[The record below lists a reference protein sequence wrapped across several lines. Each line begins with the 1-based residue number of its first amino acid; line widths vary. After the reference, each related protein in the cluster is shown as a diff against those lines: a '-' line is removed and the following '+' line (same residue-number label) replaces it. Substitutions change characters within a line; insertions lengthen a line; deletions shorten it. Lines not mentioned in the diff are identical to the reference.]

1 MNKLN
6 IKNLLTAIQ
15 NMIMRNRVA
24 YKDYLGKETVVK
36 PVLLASGLSFS
47 GQPSVSFELI
57 EGQSYDIDFGDE
69 RITLT
74 AGCRQC
80 AEDMPEDFS
89 SWVSV
94 TPELDNFPDN
104 YLLPNDTST
113 LPDDSF
119 RIQIHDGLMFTSST
133 GKYAD
138 KDFDL
143 YRNDLV
149 TTNRYDIKLL
159 PEELL
164 PKSVAKKKDVDKVST
179 AFNAQMNSV
188 NNRIDSLG
196 DRYVYAL
203 SDQNFSD
210 NEKEQ
215 ARKNIGA
222 SDFSGNF
229 GDLTDAP
236 LKYKKIRTL
245 TYDFDTDY
253 DVYSYRYQRSNT
265 SEEIVFVQA
274 NIVDIGALEEGNTVY
289 ITKPS
294 YFGDYNDWVSKE
306 SVVKAIDG
314 SGGLVFR
321 YAGNLSL
328 MWASGIFDGTKL
340 EGFPNDSYP
349 AYSETS
355 QEDTGED
362 FLLIVSG
369 DPSPSYFL
377 VTTYNISGR
386 RKLYTVTEEIEPLDD
401 RLLSNNIQRV
411 GSDLIINSS
420 TEGSTKKFKLAVDD
434 SGTLSASEIT
444 ETESTG

>member
-36 PVLLASGLSFS
+36 SVLLASGLANGDNVGFN
-47 GQPSVSFELI
+47 LT

-69 RITLT
+69 RISLT
-74 AGCRQC
+74 ARCRQW
-80 AEDMPEDFS
+80 AEDAPEDIP

-94 TPELDNFPDN
+94 TPGLDNYPDD
-104 YLLPNDTST
+104 YVLSPDPST
-113 LPDDSF
+113 LADDSF
-119 RIQIHDGLMFTSST
+119 SILIYNGSMYTSRT
-133 GKYAD
+133 GKYSD

-143 YRNDLV
+143 YRNDQV
-149 TTNRYDIKLL
+149 TKNKYDIKLL

-188 NNRIDSLG
+188 NNYINSLG
-196 DRYVYAL
+196 DRYVYAW
-203 SDQNFSD
+203 SDQDFSD

-229 GDLTDAP
+229 GDLMDAP

-253 DVYSYRYQRSNT
+253 DVYTYRYQRGNT

-289 ITKPS
+289 ITKSS

-355 QEDTGED
+355 RKDTGED

-377 VTTYNISGR
+377 VTTY
-386 RKLYTVTEEIEPLDD
+386 
-401 RLLSNNIQRV
+401 
-411 GSDLIINSS
+411 LIINSS

-444 ETESTG
+444 EAESTG

>member
-36 PVLLASGLSFS
+36 SVLLASGLADGDNVGFN
-47 GQPSVSFELI
+47 LT

-74 AGCRQC
+74 AKCREC
-80 AEDMPEDFS
+80 DDSSPEWAS
-89 SWVSV
+89 T
-94 TPELDNFPDN
+94 TPFLDNFQDN
-104 YLLPNDTST
+104 YVLPPDTST
-113 LPDDSF
+113 WPTNSF
-119 RIQIHDGLMFTSST
+119 CICVHNRMISVICT
-133 GKYAD
+133 GEYAD
-138 KDFDL
+138 KSL
-143 YRNDLV
+143 SIYRNDQ
-149 TTNRYDIKLL
+149 TTKNKYDIKLL
-159 PEELL
+159 PEDLL
-164 PKSVAKKKDVDKVST
+164 PKGVANKKDIDKVST

-188 NNRIDSLG
+188 NYRINSLG

-229 GDLTDAP
+229 GDLVDAP
-236 LKYKKIRTL
+236 CLYRLTRTKATTLIGRHGNVRNGDSAPWNFIMADKEHLPFLTEGAKIQIQKDYSANQMNFISPPAAVKTIEEDGVSFQYVGNLYMLELMSFVYGSAGGWSSLNFPTGYPKDRTNTGEKYIL
-245 TYDFDTDY
+245 I
-253 DVYSYRYQRSNT
+253 T
-265 SEEIVFVQA
+265 SEDKA
-274 NIVDIGALEEGNTVY
+274 
-289 ITKPS
+289 S
-294 YFGDYNDWVSKE
+294 YFYAYE
-306 SVVKAIDG
+306 SDG
-314 SGGLVFR
+314 QVLPD
-321 YAGNLSL
+321 
-328 MWASGIFDGTKL
+328 I
-340 EGFPNDSYP
+340 
-349 AYSETS
+349 
-355 QEDTGED
+355 
-362 FLLIVSG
+362 
-369 DPSPSYFL
+369 
-377 VTTYNISGR
+377 
-386 RKLYTVTEEIEPLDD
+386 YTVVEEIEPLDD
-401 RLLSNNIQRV
+401 RLLANNIQRV

>member
-74 AGCRQC
+74 ARLRGC
-80 AEDMPEDFS
+80 ADDVPEDVS

-119 RIQIHDGLMFTSST
+119 RIQIYDGLMLTSST

-138 KDFDL
+138 KYFDL
-143 YRNDLV
+143 YRNNLV
-149 TTNRYDIKLL
+149 ITNKYDIKLL

-164 PKSVAKKKDVDKVST
+164 PKSVAKKKDVDRVST

-203 SDQNFSD
+203 SDQDFSD
-210 NEKEQ
+210 GEKEQ

-229 GDLTDAP
+229 GDLVDAP
-236 LKYKKIRTL
+236 CLYKLTRTKATTLIGRHGNVRDGNSAPWNFIMADKEHLPFLTEGTKIQIQNGYSANQMNFISPPAAVKTIEEDGVSFQYVGNLYMLGLMSFVYGSAGGWSSLNFPTGYPKDRTNTGEKYIL
-245 TYDFDTDY
+245 I
-253 DVYSYRYQRSNT
+253 T
-265 SEEIVFVQA
+265 SEDKA
-274 NIVDIGALEEGNTVY
+274 
-289 ITKPS
+289 S
-294 YFGDYNDWVSKE
+294 YFYAYE
-306 SVVKAIDG
+306 SDG
-314 SGGLVFR
+314 QVLPD
-321 YAGNLSL
+321 
-328 MWASGIFDGTKL
+328 I
-340 EGFPNDSYP
+340 
-349 AYSETS
+349 
-355 QEDTGED
+355 
-362 FLLIVSG
+362 
-369 DPSPSYFL
+369 
-377 VTTYNISGR
+377 
-386 RKLYTVTEEIEPLDD
+386 YTVVEEIEPLDD
-401 RLLSNNIQRV
+401 RLLANNIQRV

>member
-47 GQPSVSFELI
+47 DQPSVSFELI

-80 AEDMPEDFS
+80 AEDMPEDVS

-94 TPELDNFPDN
+94 TPELDNFPND
-104 YLLPNDTST
+104 YLLSIDTST
-113 LPDDSF
+113 FPDNSF

-164 PKSVAKKKDVDKVST
+164 PKSVAKKKDVNRVST

-188 NNRIDSLG
+188 NNSINSFG

-229 GDLTDAP
+229 GDLVDAP
-236 LKYKKIRTL
+236 CLYKLTRTKATTLDGHNGRVKEGNSAPWNFIIADKKHLPFLTEGAKIQIQKYYSANPMNFISPPAAVKTIEEDGVSFQYVGNLYMLGLMSFVYGSAGGWSSLNFPTGYPKDRTNTGEKYIL
-245 TYDFDTDY
+245 I
-253 DVYSYRYQRSNT
+253 T
-265 SEEIVFVQA
+265 SEDKA
-274 NIVDIGALEEGNTVY
+274 
-289 ITKPS
+289 S
-294 YFGDYNDWVSKE
+294 YFYAYE
-306 SVVKAIDG
+306 SDG
-314 SGGLVFR
+314 QVLPD
-321 YAGNLSL
+321 
-328 MWASGIFDGTKL
+328 I
-340 EGFPNDSYP
+340 
-349 AYSETS
+349 
-355 QEDTGED
+355 
-362 FLLIVSG
+362 
-369 DPSPSYFL
+369 
-377 VTTYNISGR
+377 
-386 RKLYTVTEEIEPLDD
+386 YTVVEEIEPLDD
-401 RLLSNNIQRV
+401 RLLADNIQRV

-444 ETESTG
+444 EIESTG

>member
-1 MNKLN
+1 MV
-6 IKNLLTAIQ
+6 
-15 NMIMRNRVA
+15 MRNRVA

-36 PVLLASGLSFS
+36 SVLLASGLANGDNVRFN
-47 GQPSVSFELI
+47 LT

-74 AGCRQC
+74 AKRREC
-80 AEDMPEDFS
+80 DDSFPEWAS
-89 SWVSV
+89 T
-94 TPELDNFPDN
+94 TPFLDNFQDN
-104 YLLPNDTST
+104 YVLPKDIST
-113 LPDDSF
+113 WPTNSF
-119 RIQIHDGLMFTSST
+119 CVCVHSGTIYVMCAGE
-133 GKYAD
+133 YAD
-138 KDFDL
+138 KSL
-143 YRNDLV
+143 SIYRNDQ
-149 TTNRYDIKLL
+149 TTKNKYDIKLL
-159 PEELL
+159 PEDLL
-164 PKSVAKKKDVDKVST
+164 PKSVANKKDVDKV
-179 AFNAQMNSV
+179 AQTFGTIA
-188 NNRIDSLG
+188 NNIQSNISGLENQYVRIYSQSFTD
-196 DRYVYAL
+196 D
-203 SDQNFSD
+203 
-210 NEKEQ
+210 EKAQ
-215 ARKNIGA
+215 ARENIGA

-265 SEEIVFVQA
+265 SKEIVFVQA

-355 QEDTGED
+355 RKDTGED

-386 RKLYTVTEEIEPLDD
+386 RKLYTVTEEIEPLDN
-401 RLLSNNIQRV
+401 RLLADNIQRV
-411 GSDLIINSS
+411 GSDLIISSS
-420 TEGSTKKFKLAVDD
+420 TEGSTKKFKLVVDD
-434 SGTLSASEIT
+434 SGEVSATEIT
-444 ETESTG
+444 G

>member
-36 PVLLASGLSFS
+36 SVLLASGLANGDNVGFN
-47 GQPSVSFELI
+47 LT

-74 AGCRQC
+74 AKCREC
-80 AEDMPEDFS
+80 DDSFPKLAS
-89 SWVSV
+89 T
-94 TPELDNFPDN
+94 TPFLDNFQDN
-104 YLLPNDTST
+104 YVLSGDIST
-113 LPDDSF
+113 WPTNSF
-119 RIQIHDGLMFTSST
+119 CVCVHSGTIYVICT
-133 GKYAD
+133 GEYVNKT
-138 KDFDL
+138 L
-143 YRNDLV
+143 SIYRNDQ
-149 TTNRYDIKLL
+149 TTKNKYDIKLL

-164 PKSVAKKKDVDKVST
+164 PKSVANKKDIDKVNTIFST
-179 AFNAQMNSV
+179 QVGSINNKIDNLGNDYVSV
-188 NNRIDSLG
+188 W
-196 DRYVYAL
+196 Y
-203 SDQNFSD
+203 DQDFSD
-210 NEKEQ
+210 VRKKQ
-215 ARKNIGA
+215 ARENIGA

-229 GDLTDAP
+229 GDLMDAP

-253 DVYSYRYQRSNT
+253 DVYNYRYQRGNT

-306 SVVKAIDG
+306 SVVETINGSDG
-314 SGGLVFR
+314 TVFR
-321 YAGNLSL
+321 YAGNLAL
-328 MWASGIFDGTKL
+328 MWATYILTLQKF
-340 EGFPNDSYP
+340 EGFPKDSYP

-355 QEDTGED
+355 RKDTGED

-377 VTTYNISGR
+377 ATTYNISGR

-420 TEGSTKKFKLAVDD
+420 TEGSTKKFKLVVDD

-444 ETESTG
+444 KAESTG

>member
-15 NMIMRNRVA
+15 NMIMRNRIA

-36 PVLLASGLSFS
+36 SVLLASGLANGDNVEFN
-47 GQPSVSFELI
+47 LT

-74 AGCRQC
+74 AKCREC
-80 AEDMPEDFS
+80 DDSFPEWAS
-89 SWVSV
+89 T
-94 TPELDNFPDN
+94 TPFLDNFQDN
-104 YLLPNDTST
+104 YVLPKDMST
-113 LPDDSF
+113 WPTNSF
-119 RIQIHDGLMFTSST
+119 CVCVHSGTINVMCT
-133 GKYAD
+133 GEYAD
-138 KDFDL
+138 KSL
-143 YRNDLV
+143 SIYRNDQ
-149 TTNRYDIKLL
+149 TNKNKYDVKLL
-159 PEELL
+159 PEDLL
-164 PKSVAKKKDVDKVST
+164 PKSVANKKDIDKVTT

-188 NNRIDSLG
+188 NNRINSLG

-203 SDQNFSD
+203 SDQDFSD
-210 NEKEQ
+210 GEKEQ

-328 MWASGIFDGTKL
+328 MWASGIFAGTKL

-355 QEDTGED
+355 RKDTGED

-377 VTTYNISGR
+377 ATTYNISGP
-386 RKLYTVTEEIEPLDD
+386 RKLYTITEEIEPLDD
-401 RLLSNNIQRV
+401 RLLADNIQRV
-411 GSDLIINSS
+411 GSDLIIRSS

-444 ETESTG
+444 EAESTG

>member
-36 PVLLASGLSFS
+36 SVLLAGGLANGDHVGFN
-47 GQPSVSFELI
+47 LT

-74 AGCRQC
+74 AKCREC
-80 AEDMPEDFS
+80 DDSLPEWAS
-89 SWVSV
+89 T
-94 TPELDNFPDN
+94 TPFLDNFQDN
-104 YLLPNDTST
+104 YVLSEDMST
-113 LPDDSF
+113 WPTNSF
-119 RIQIHDGLMFTSST
+119 CVCVHSGTISVICT
-133 GKYAD
+133 GEYAD
-138 KDFDL
+138 KSL
-143 YRNDLV
+143 SIYRNDQ
-149 TTNRYDIKLL
+149 TNKNKYDIKLL
-159 PEELL
+159 PEDLL
-164 PKSVAKKKDVDKVST
+164 PKSVANKKDIDRVSQ
-179 AFNAQMNSV
+179 ALNVSINGVQNNIDNLRNRYISV
-188 NNRIDSLG
+188 YSQ
-196 DRYVYAL
+196 
-203 SDQNFSD
+203 SFSD
-210 NEKEQ
+210 SEKAQ
-215 ARKNIGA
+215 ARENIGA

-245 TYDFDTDY
+245 TYDFD
-253 DVYSYRYQRSNT
+253 VYSYRYQGSNT

-306 SVVKAIDG
+306 SVVETINGSDG
-314 SGGLVFR
+314 TVFR
-321 YAGNLSL
+321 YAGNLAL
-328 MWASGIFDGTKL
+328 MWATYILTSQKF
-340 EGFPNDSYP
+340 EGFPKDSYP

-355 QEDTGED
+355 REDTGED

-377 VTTYNISGR
+377 ATTYNISGP

-411 GSDLIINSS
+411 GSDLIIRSS
-420 TEGSTKKFKLAVDD
+420 TEGSTKKFKLVVDD
-434 SGTLSASEIT
+434 SGEVSATEIT
-444 ETESTG
+444 G

>member
-80 AEDMPEDFS
+80 AEDMPEDVS

-94 TPELDNFPDN
+94 TPELDNLPNDYLLSIDTSTFPDN
-104 YLLPNDTST
+104 
-113 LPDDSF
+113 SF

-164 PKSVAKKKDVDKVST
+164 PKSVAKKKDVDRVST

-188 NNRIDSLG
+188 NNRINSLG

-203 SDQNFSD
+203 SDQGFSD

-229 GDLTDAP
+229 GDLMDAP
-236 LKYKKIRTL
+236 CLYKLTRTKATTPIGRHGNVRNGNSAPWNFIMADKEHLPFLTEGTKIQIQNGYSANQMNFISPPAAVKTIEEDGVPFQYVGNLYMLGLMSFVYGSAGGWSSLNFPTGYPKDRTNTGEKYIL
-245 TYDFDTDY
+245 I
-253 DVYSYRYQRSNT
+253 T
-265 SEEIVFVQA
+265 SEDKA
-274 NIVDIGALEEGNTVY
+274 
-289 ITKPS
+289 S
-294 YFGDYNDWVSKE
+294 YFYACE
-306 SVVKAIDG
+306 SDG
-314 SGGLVFR
+314 L
-321 YAGNLSL
+321 ALPD
-328 MWASGIFDGTKL
+328 I
-340 EGFPNDSYP
+340 
-349 AYSETS
+349 
-355 QEDTGED
+355 
-362 FLLIVSG
+362 
-369 DPSPSYFL
+369 
-377 VTTYNISGR
+377 
-386 RKLYTVTEEIEPLDD
+386 YTVVEEIQPLDD
-401 RLLSNNIQRV
+401 RLLADNIQRV

-420 TEGSTKKFKLAVDD
+420 TEGSTKKFKLVVDD
-434 SGTLSASEIT
+434 NGALSTSEIT
-444 ETESTG
+444 ETESAG

>member
-36 PVLLASGLSFS
+36 PVLLATGLSFS
-47 GQPSVSFELI
+47 DQPSVSFELI

-74 AGCRQC
+74 ARLRGC
-80 AEDMPEDFS
+80 ADDMPEDVS
-89 SWVSV
+89 SWASV
-94 TPELDNFPDN
+94 TPELDNFPDG
-104 YLLPNDTST
+104 YLLSKDTST

-143 YRNDLV
+143 YRNDPV
-149 TTNRYDIKLL
+149 TTNKYDIKLL

-164 PKSVAKKKDVDKVST
+164 PKSVAKKKDIDKVDQALNVATGSIQ
-179 AFNAQMNSV
+179 NDIYNLKNQ
-188 NNRIDSLG
+188 
-196 DRYVYAL
+196 YVGIY
-203 SDQNFSD
+203 SQSFTDD
-210 NEKEQ
+210 EKAQ

-229 GDLTDAP
+229 GDLVDAP
-236 LKYKKIRTL
+236 LKYKKTRTL
-245 TYDFDTDY
+245 TYDFDSDY
-253 DVYSYRYQRSNT
+253 SVYNYRYSINNDSRGT
-265 SEEIVFVQA
+265 VFLQA
-274 NIVDIGALEEGNTVY
+274 NTVDIAALTTGAMIQIILPYT
-289 ITKPS
+289 
-294 YFGDYNDWVSKE
+294 GDYYWASQE
-306 SVVKAIDG
+306 SIIKTIDG
-314 SGGLVFR
+314 SDGTVFR

-328 MWASGIFDGTKL
+328 MWATYIFTTKKL
-340 EGFPNDSYP
+340 EGFPKDSYP
-349 AYSETS
+349 AYSEV
-355 QEDTGED
+355 QDTGED

-369 DPSPSYFL
+369 DPNPSYFF
-377 VTTYNISGR
+377 VSTHNVSGP
-386 RKLYTVTEEIEPLDD
+386 RKLYTITEEIEPLDD
-401 RLLSNNIQRV
+401 RLLADNIQRV

-444 ETESTG
+444 EAESTR

>member
-36 PVLLASGLSFS
+36 SVLLASGLANEDNVEFN
-47 GQPSVSFELI
+47 LT

-74 AGCRQC
+74 AKCREC
-80 AEDMPEDFS
+80 DDSFPEWAS
-89 SWVSV
+89 T
-94 TPELDNFPDN
+94 TPFLDNFQDN
-104 YLLPNDTST
+104 YVLPKDIST
-113 LPDDSF
+113 WPTNSF
-119 RIQIHDGLMFTSST
+119 CVCVHSGTINVICT
-133 GKYAD
+133 GEYAD
-138 KDFDL
+138 KSL
-143 YRNDLV
+143 SIYRNDQ
-149 TTNRYDIKLL
+149 TNKNKYDIKLL
-159 PEELL
+159 PEDLL
-164 PKSVAKKKDVDKVST
+164 PKSVANKKDIDRVSQ
-179 AFNAQMNSV
+179 ALNVSINGVQNNIDNLRNRYISV
-188 NNRIDSLG
+188 YSQ
-196 DRYVYAL
+196 
-203 SDQNFSD
+203 SFSD
-210 NEKEQ
+210 SEKAQ
-215 ARKNIGA
+215 ARENIGA

-306 SVVKAIDG
+306 SVVETINGSDG
-314 SGGLVFR
+314 TVFR
-321 YAGNLSL
+321 YAGNLAL
-328 MWASGIFDGTKL
+328 MWATYILTSQKF
-340 EGFPNDSYP
+340 EGFPKDSYP

-355 QEDTGED
+355 RKDTGED

-377 VTTYNISGR
+377 ATTYNISGP

-411 GSDLIINSS
+411 GSDLIIRSS
-420 TEGSTKKFKLAVDD
+420 TEGSTKKFKLVVDD
-434 SGTLSASEIT
+434 SGEVSATEIT
-444 ETESTG
+444 G

>member
-15 NMIMRNRVA
+15 NMIMRNRAA

-74 AGCRQC
+74 ARLRGC
-80 AEDMPEDFS
+80 ADDMPEDVS
-89 SWVSV
+89 SWVSI
-94 TPELDNFPDN
+94 TPELDNFPDG
-104 YLLPNDTST
+104 YLLPKDTST

-149 TTNRYDIKLL
+149 TTNKYDIKLL

-164 PKSVAKKKDVDKVST
+164 PKSVAKKKDVDKVNTIFST
-179 AFNAQMNSV
+179 QVGSINNKIDNLGNNYVSV
-188 NNRIDSLG
+188 
-196 DRYVYAL
+196 RY
-203 SDQNFSD
+203 DQDFSD
-210 NEKEQ
+210 VRKKR
-215 ARKNIGA
+215 ARENIGA

-236 LKYKKIRTL
+236 LKYKKTRTL
-245 TYDFDTDY
+245 TYDFSTDRN
-253 DVYSYRYQRSNT
+253 VFSYRYNIKDDPRGT
-265 SEEIVFVQA
+265 VFVQA
-274 NIVDIGALEEGNTVY
+274 NIVDITTLIAGATVQIVLPY
-289 ITKPS
+289 T
-294 YFGDYNDWVSKE
+294 GDDYWASQE
-306 SVVKAIDG
+306 SIVKTIAGSDG
-314 SGGLVFR
+314 TTFR

-328 MWASGIFDGTKL
+328 MWATSIFDTQEL
-340 EGFPNDSYP
+340 EGFPDDSYP
-349 AYSETS
+349 AYSEVS
-355 QEDTGED
+355 RKDTGED
-362 FLLIVSG
+362 FILIVSG
-369 DPSPSYFL
+369 DPNPSYFFAS
-377 VTTYNISGR
+377 TYNIGGS
-386 RKLYTVTEEIEPLDD
+386 RKVYIITEEIQPLDD
-401 RLLSNNIQRV
+401 RLLADNIQRV

-444 ETESTG
+444 EAESTG

>member
-80 AEDMPEDFS
+80 AEDMPEDVS

-94 TPELDNFPDN
+94 TPELDNFPND
-104 YLLPNDTST
+104 YLLSIDTST
-113 LPDDSF
+113 FPDNSF
-119 RIQIHDGLMFTSST
+119 RIQIYDGLMFTYST

-164 PKSVAKKKDVDKVST
+164 PKSVAKKKDVNSQFTLVNRKVDSIKNRVTSVGDLVYTKVCYDQDQFLT
-179 AFNAQMNSV
+179 ASQKA
-188 NNRIDSLG
+188 
-196 DRYVYAL
+196 
-203 SDQNFSD
+203 
-210 NEKEQ
+210 Q
-215 ARKNIGA
+215 ARKNIDA
-222 SDFSGNF
+222 SDFSGSYH
-229 GDLTDAP
+229 DLQDKPCENYERRTEV
-236 LKYKKIRTL
+236 YTL
-245 TYDFDTDY
+245 TGGMNVRVGDGDEAYTVTTGYTSQLVPQDSIVRVCGKTWESPKIG
-253 DVYSYRYQRSNT
+253 VQSILVGEGMECRY
-265 SEEIVFVQA
+265 V
-274 NIVDIGALEEGNTVY
+274 
-289 ITKPS
+289 
-294 YFGDYNDWVSKE
+294 
-306 SVVKAIDG
+306 
-314 SGGLVFR
+314 
-321 YAGNLSL
+321 GNLSMITKIL
-328 MWASGIFDGTKL
+328 FVKNSFGGFQSSKYPTSGD
-340 EGFPNDSYP
+340 
-349 AYSETS
+349 
-355 QEDTGED
+355 DTGED
-362 FLLIVSG
+362 FLFIISCVKSDGHSVYDFYYVVSSKKYADSKLCAVVDELI
-369 DPSPSYFL
+369 
-377 VTTYNISGR
+377 
-386 RKLYTVTEEIEPLDD
+386 KLDD
-401 RLLSNNIQRV
+401 ALIPNNIQRV

-420 TEGSTKKFKLAVDD
+420 TEGSTKKFKLVVDD
-434 SGTLSASEIT
+434 SGEVSAT
-444 ETESTG
+444 EVAG

>member
-57 EGQSYDIDFGDE
+57 ECQSYDIDFGDE

-74 AGCRQC
+74 ARLRGC
-80 AEDMPEDFS
+80 ADDVPEDVS

-104 YLLPNDTST
+104 YLLPNDIST

-119 RIQIHDGLMFTSST
+119 RIQIHDGLMLTSST

-143 YRNDLV
+143 YRNNLV
-149 TTNRYDIKLL
+149 TTNKYDIKLL

-164 PKSVAKKKDVDKVST
+164 PKSVAKKKDVDRVST

-188 NNRIDSLG
+188 NNLINSLG

-203 SDQNFSD
+203 SDQDFSD
-210 NEKEQ
+210 GEKEQ

-229 GDLTDAP
+229 GDLVDAP
-236 LKYKKIRTL
+236 CLYKLTRTKATTLIGRHGNVGNGDSAPWNFIMAGKEHLPFLTEGTKIQIQNGYSANQMNFISPPAAVKTIEEDGVPFQYVGNLYMLGLMSFVYGSAGGWSSLNFPTGYPKDRTNTGEKYIL
-245 TYDFDTDY
+245 I
-253 DVYSYRYQRSNT
+253 T
-265 SEEIVFVQA
+265 SEDKA
-274 NIVDIGALEEGNTVY
+274 
-289 ITKPS
+289 S
-294 YFGDYNDWVSKE
+294 YFYAYE
-306 SVVKAIDG
+306 SDG
-314 SGGLVFR
+314 QVLPD
-321 YAGNLSL
+321 
-328 MWASGIFDGTKL
+328 I
-340 EGFPNDSYP
+340 
-349 AYSETS
+349 
-355 QEDTGED
+355 
-362 FLLIVSG
+362 
-369 DPSPSYFL
+369 
-377 VTTYNISGR
+377 
-386 RKLYTVTEEIEPLDD
+386 YTVVEEIEPLDD
-401 RLLSNNIQRV
+401 RLLANNIQRV

>member
-36 PVLLASGLSFS
+36 SVLLASGLANGDNVGFN
-47 GQPSVSFELI
+47 LT

-74 AGCRQC
+74 ARCRQC
-80 AEDMPEDFS
+80 AEDVPEDIS
-89 SWVSV
+89 SWISV
-94 TPELDNFPDN
+94 TPALDNYPDD
-104 YLLPNDTST
+104 YVLSSDTST

-119 RIQIHDGLMFTSST
+119 SILIYNGSMYTSRT
-133 GKYAD
+133 GKYSD

-143 YRNDLV
+143 YRNDQV
-149 TTNRYDIKLL
+149 TKNKYDIKLL

-164 PKSVAKKKDVDKVST
+164 PKSVANKRDVDKVTT

-196 DRYVYAL
+196 DDYVSVWY
-203 SDQNFSD
+203 DQDFSD
-210 NEKEQ
+210 VCKKQ
-215 ARKNIGA
+215 ARENIGA

-229 GDLTDAP
+229 GDLMDAP

-253 DVYSYRYQRSNT
+253 DVYNYRYQRSNT

-294 YFGDYNDWVSKE
+294 YSGDYNDWVSKE
-306 SVVKAIDG
+306 SVVETINGSDG
-314 SGGLVFR
+314 TVFR
-321 YAGNLSL
+321 YAGNLAL
-328 MWASGIFDGTKL
+328 MWATYILTFQKF
-340 EGFPNDSYP
+340 EGFPKDSYP

-355 QEDTGED
+355 RKDTGED

-377 VTTYNISGR
+377 ATTYNISGR

-420 TEGSTKKFKLAVDD
+420 TEGSTKKFKLAVND
-434 SGTLSASEIT
+434 SGEVSATEIT
-444 ETESTG
+444 S

>member
-74 AGCRQC
+74 ARLRGC
-80 AEDMPEDFS
+80 ADDVPEDVS

-104 YLLPNDTST
+104 YLLPNDIST

-119 RIQIHDGLMFTSST
+119 RIQIHDGLMLTSST

-143 YRNDLV
+143 YRNNLV
-149 TTNRYDIKLL
+149 TTNKYDIKLL

-164 PKSVAKKKDVDKVST
+164 PKSVAKKKDVDRVST

-188 NNRIDSLG
+188 NNLINSLG

-203 SDQNFSD
+203 SDQDFSD
-210 NEKEQ
+210 GEKEQ

-229 GDLTDAP
+229 GDLVDAP
-236 LKYKKIRTL
+236 CLYKLTRTKATTLIGRHGNVRNGDSAPWNFIMAGKEHLPFLTEGTKIQIQNGYSANQMNFISPPAAVKTIEEDGVPFQYVGNLYMLGLMSFVYGSAGGWSSLNFPTGYPKDRTNTGEKYIL
-245 TYDFDTDY
+245 I
-253 DVYSYRYQRSNT
+253 T
-265 SEEIVFVQA
+265 SEDKA
-274 NIVDIGALEEGNTVY
+274 
-289 ITKPS
+289 S
-294 YFGDYNDWVSKE
+294 YFYAYE
-306 SVVKAIDG
+306 SDG
-314 SGGLVFR
+314 QVLPD
-321 YAGNLSL
+321 
-328 MWASGIFDGTKL
+328 I
-340 EGFPNDSYP
+340 
-349 AYSETS
+349 
-355 QEDTGED
+355 
-362 FLLIVSG
+362 
-369 DPSPSYFL
+369 
-377 VTTYNISGR
+377 
-386 RKLYTVTEEIEPLDD
+386 YTVVEEIEPLDD
-401 RLLSNNIQRV
+401 RLLANNIQRV